1 MADIPLTH
9 PHRHSGPLAF
19 SRRFAPA
26 LILVLLLAGVLVYA
40 QTVGDTF
47 LMRVFMRIM
56 IFGIVA
62 VALNFVLGFGGMVSL
77 MHASFIGVGGYVVA
91 ILAYHA
97 ANFEPLQIGP
107 FTVSGTSDL
116 MISLPVAIVVTA
128 LFAAVTG
135 LISLRTT
142 GTYFIMITLAF
153 NQMAYY
159 FFVALQA
166 YGGEDGLQIL
176 DPITFGGLDLSVR
189 TTFYVFALVVLALTL
204 VLVTLLV
211 DSKFGIVLRAASQN
225 ERRLSAI
232 GIAPLR
238 YKLVAFIISGV
249 LTGIAGALLATG
261 QQFISPADM
270 SWSRSGEL
278 VVMVVM
284 GGLGSVCGPLIG
296 AAVFLS
302 LELILES
309 WTEYWH
315 FAFGLLIVAMV
326 TLLRGGIADLGTLV
340 RWPGRTVSGGRT

>member
-1 MADIPLTH
+1 MADLSLINPDRQSRL
-9 PHRHSGPLAF
+9 LA
-19 SRRFAPA
+19 SAQRFVPA
-26 LILVLLLAGVLVYA
+26 LVLVVALVGILAYA
-40 QTVGDTF
+40 QSAGDTF
-47 LMRVFMRIM
+47 LIRVFTRIM

-91 ILAYHA
+91 ILAYHD
-97 ANFEPLQIGP
+97 ANLEPLMIGP
-107 FTVSGTSDL
+107 FAFTGTSDL
-116 MISLPVAIVVTA
+116 AILLPLAIVVTVP
-128 LFAAVTG
+128 FAALTG
-135 LISLRTT
+135 LISLRTS

-166 YGGEDGLQIL
+166 YGGEDGLQIIN
-176 DPITFGGLDLSVR
+176 PITFGGLDLSQR
-189 TTFYVFALVVLALTL
+189 STFYLFTLSVLALTL

-211 DSKFGIVLRAASQN
+211 DSKFGIVLRAAAQN

-238 YKLVAFIISGV
+238 YKLLAFVISGT
-249 LTGIAGALLATG
+249 LTGMAGVLLATG

-284 GGLGSVCGPLIG
+284 GGLGSVSGPLVG
-296 AAVFLS
+296 AAVYLG

-315 FAFGLLIVAMV
+315 LAFGLLIVAMV
-326 TLLRGGIADLGTLV
+326 TLLRGGIADLGALV
-340 RWPGRTVSGGRT
+340 PWLGRNVSGGKN